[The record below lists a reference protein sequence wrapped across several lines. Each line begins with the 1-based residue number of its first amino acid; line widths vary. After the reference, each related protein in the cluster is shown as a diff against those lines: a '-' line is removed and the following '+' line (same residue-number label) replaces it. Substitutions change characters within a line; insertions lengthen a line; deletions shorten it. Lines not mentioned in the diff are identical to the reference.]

1 MDYGRKGIRKKR
13 ELISSRRLATRYWI
27 KTLILLI
34 LLVVLIAGIG
44 YAVQNAYHVPRNGA
58 RSGYRGNRGYT
69 LRRFRILDFIEDFA
83 FHQGIFPE

>member
-44 YAVQNAYHVPRNGA
+44 FCH
-58 RSGYRGNRGYT
+58 
-69 LRRFRILDFIEDFA
+69 IL
-83 FHQGIFPE
+83 